1 MTNNN
6 QQLITSVDGFN
17 TYTYIQ
23 LARTSYHTQAQVN
36 VNSKVNMRSES

>member
-1 MTNNN
+1 MA
-6 QQLITSVDGFN
+6 ITDNFCGQVDGFN